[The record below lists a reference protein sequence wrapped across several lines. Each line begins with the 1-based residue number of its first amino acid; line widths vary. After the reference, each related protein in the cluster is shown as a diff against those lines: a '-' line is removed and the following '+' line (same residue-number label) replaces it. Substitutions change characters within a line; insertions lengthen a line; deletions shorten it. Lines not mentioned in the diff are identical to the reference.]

1 VSLLGLDT
9 STAASAA
16 CVLRADGEVF
26 EVAPEPAA
34 LTARP
39 AHAREL
45 MPAVADVMD
54 RAGLGYGDLEA
65 IAVGVGPGTF
75 TGMRIGIATARALAS
90 ANGLRVRPVS
100 SLAALAAGIEAEAGA
115 AGSEAGATG
124 SPSLLPVIDAKRG
137 EVFAAEYARG
147 GDRRWG
153 PLALRPEELAKR
165 IAPGAG
171 QRAAGGPAEGAGR
184 RAAGGPAE
192 GAGRRAAGGP
202 AEAAHAPTPTILAA
216 GDGSLRF
223 RRVLEAAGIS
233 VMPDDSR
240 AHVVRALHVCR
251 LAASV
256 PGVAPQAVLP
266 DYVRAPDAKPQ

>member
-1 VSLLGLDT
+1 VSLLGIDT

-45 MPAVADVMD
+45 MPAVVAVME

-75 TGMRIGIATARALAS
+75 TGLRIGIATARALAS
-90 ANGLRVRPVS
+90 ANRLQVRPVS
-100 SLAALAAGIEAEAGA
+100 SLAALAEGIEAEAGA
-115 AGSEAGATG
+115 AA
-124 SPSLLPVIDAKRG
+124 SPSLLAVIDAKRG
-137 EVFAAEYARG
+137 EVFAAEYAPG

-153 PLALRPEELAKR
+153 PLALRPEELA
-165 IAPGAG
+165 
-171 QRAAGGPAEGAGR
+171 QRAATPPGGV
-184 RAAGGPAE
+184 
-192 GAGRRAAGGP
+192 
-202 AEAAHAPTPTILAA
+202 LAA
-216 GDGSLRF
+216 GDGSVRF
-223 RRVLEAAGIS
+223 RGVLEAAGIS

-251 LAASV
+251 LAAAV

-266 DYVRAPDAKPQ
+266 DYLRAPDAKPQ